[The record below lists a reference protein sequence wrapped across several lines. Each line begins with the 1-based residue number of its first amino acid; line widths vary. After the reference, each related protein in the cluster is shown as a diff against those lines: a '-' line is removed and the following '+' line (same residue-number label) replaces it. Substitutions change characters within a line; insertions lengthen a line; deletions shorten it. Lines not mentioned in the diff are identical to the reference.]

1 MKIALVA
8 NSFPTL
14 SETFIYSHAAGL
26 QARGLDV
33 TVFASRQSG
42 DTDMFETVEPRFT
55 GDVRTIALRRD
66 PIATV
71 GAATSLLTTGSRHA
85 IDRWRAS
92 VSLYGVSRRA
102 VRAWI
107 LALPFDGFDIVHIE
121 YSGLAVSWLDA
132 LPLLAPARLVVS
144 CRGAAEQI
152 TPVIDPRRGPLLRRV
167 FDSCDRVHCVSDDM
181 LRTCEQLGLSR
192 SKAFVNRP
200 AIDARRFQ
208 RTRPYS
214 TGSNGPIRLLST
226 GRLHWKK
233 GIEFAL
239 LAVRQ
244 LVDTGHQVRYEILGA
259 GNDEEMLRF
268 TVRDLGLD
276 TVVSFLGRQSSSQV
290 REALELAD
298 IYLLPSLS
306 EGISNAALEAMA
318 MELPIVAT
326 TAGGMSEVIVDGD
339 NGMLVAPRDPRAMA
353 DRIRTLLADASRRR
367 SMGRAARAR
376 VIEAFTL
383 DRQLDVYVEEYGR
396 LLAEVRT

>member
-14 SETFIYSHAAGL
+14 SETFIYNHAAGL
-26 QARGLDV
+26 QARGVDV
-33 TVFASRQSG
+33 TVFASRSG
-42 DTDMFETVEPRFT
+42 DTAMFDTAEPRFT
-55 GDVRTIALRRD
+55 GKVRRLVLRRE
-66 PIATV
+66 PIDTASAV
-71 GAATSLLTTGSRHA
+71 VSLLPTRSRHA

-92 VSLYGVSRRA
+92 VSMYGVSRRA
-102 VRAWI
+102 ARAWL
-107 LALPFDGFDIVHIE
+107 LALPFKGYDIVHLE

-132 LPLLAPARLVVS
+132 LPLFAPARVVVS

-152 TPVIDPRRGPLLRRV
+152 TPLVDPRRGPLLRDV
-167 FDSCDRVHCVSDDM
+167 FQHSDRVHCVSEDM

-200 AIDARRFQ
+200 AIDIRRFKRQ
-208 RTRPYS
+208 HPYS
-214 TGSNGPIRLLST
+214 PHSNGPIRLLST

-244 LVDTGHQVRYEILGA
+244 LVDSGYDVRYEILGA
-259 GNDEEMLRF
+259 GDDDEMLRF
-268 TVRDLGLD
+268 TARDLGLEA
-276 TVVSFLGRQSSSQV
+276 VVSFLGRQSSNQV
-290 REALELAD
+290 RAALERANV
-298 IYLLPSLS
+298 YLLPSLS

-318 MELPIVAT
+318 MELPVVAT
-326 TAGGMSEVIVDGD
+326 TAGGMSEVIVDGE

-353 DRIRTLLADASRRR
+353 DRVALLLDDAPRRVR
-367 SMGRAARAR
+367 MGMAARAR
-376 VIEAFTL
+376 IIEAFTL
-383 DRQLDVYVEEYGR
+383 ERQMDVYLDEYGR